1 MFKIIHHYF
10 FPHQRNNH
18 RSKILHNS
26 SLLVIIVFLLLSTWF
41 SIIVNSVNPQI
52 LGITYSISDQELLV
66 LVNQK
71 RLDNGLSPLTMDE
84 KLSGA
89 AYGKAR
95 HMLDN
100 NYWAHFAP
108 DGTSP
113 WNFII
118 NSGYNYVYAGE
129 NLAKGFV
136 NANDAVD
143 AWMNS
148 PTHRDNILSS
158 QYKDV
163 GFAIVEGTLQG
174 EETVLIVEL
183 FGQKKNPFLASN
195 TTDIETAL
203 SVSDQKEQA
212 PVQAQVQVQE
222 EEEEASVSANEVA
235 EVPLLGSTDI
245 DNLDSVNNF
254 QSKLYQSQ
262 PLFDVISS
270 TKTFSFVLTAILLIA
285 FILDFV
291 VIVKRK
297 IPRIVGN
304 NLDHILLL
312 SIFIVFIFIYN
323 LGTIL

>member
-1 MFKIIHHYF
+1 MFKFIKHYF
-10 FPHQRNNH
+10 LPHHRNNH

-41 SIIVNSVNPQI
+41 SIAVNSINPQI
-52 LGITYSISDQELLV
+52 LGINYSISDQELLV

-71 RLDNGLSPLTMDE
+71 RIENGLSPLTLNGT
-84 KLSGA
+84 LSSA
-89 AYGKAR
+89 AHGKAR

-113 WNFII
+113 WIFII

-136 NANDAVD
+136 NANDAVE
-143 AWMNS
+143 AWMSS

-158 QYKDV
+158 QYRDV

-183 FGQKKNPFLASN
+183 FGQEKNPFLASN
-195 TTDIETAL
+195 TTAVETAL
-203 SVSDQKEQA
+203 SVSDQKEQEQ
-212 PVQAQVQVQE
+212 VQAQVQVQE
-222 EEEEASVSANEVA
+222 PEEEASVSANEIVQ
-235 EVPLLGSTDI
+235 VPLLGSTNI
-245 DNLDSVNNF
+245 DNLNSVENS
-254 QSKLYQSQ
+254 QTKLYQSQ
-262 PLFDVISS
+262 PLIDIISS

-285 FILDFV
+285 FILDL
-291 VIVKRK
+291 VIVVKRK
-297 IPRIVGN
+297 IPRIVGD
-304 NLDHILLL
+304 NLDHIVLL

>member
-1 MFKIIHHYF
+1 MFKILHHYF
-10 FPHQRNNH
+10 FPHLRNNH

-26 SLLVIIVFLLLSTWF
+26 SLLVIIVFLLFSTWF
-41 SIIVNSVNPQI
+41 SIIVNSINPQI
-52 LGITYSISDQELLV
+52 LGINYSISDQELLV

-71 RLDNGLSPLTMDE
+71 RLENGLSPLILNGA
-84 KLSGA
+84 LSSA
-89 AYGKAR
+89 AYRKAR

-118 NSGYNYVYAGE
+118 SSGYNYVYAGE

-136 NANDAVD
+136 NANDAVE

-148 PTHRDNILSS
+148 PKHRDNILSS
-158 QYKDV
+158 QYRDV

-183 FGQKKNPFLASN
+183 FGQEKNSFLASN
-195 TTDIETAL
+195 TTDVETAL
-203 SVSDQKEQA
+203 SVSDRREQE
-212 PVQAQVQVQE
+212 QAQVQARGQ
-222 EEEEASVSANEVA
+222 EEEASVSANEIA
-235 EVPLLGSTDI
+235 QVPLLGSTSI
-245 DNLDSVNNF
+245 DNLESVDNF

-262 PLFDVISS
+262 PLVDIISS
-270 TKTFSFVLTAILLIA
+270 TKTFSFVLTAILLVA
-285 FILDFV
+285 FILDLV
-291 VIVKRK
+291 VVVKRK
-297 IPRIVGN
+297 IPRIVGD

-323 LGTIL
+323 LGAIL

>member
-1 MFKIIHHYF
+1 M
-10 FPHQRNNH
+10 
-18 RSKILHNS
+18 
-26 SLLVIIVFLLLSTWF
+26 
-41 SIIVNSVNPQI
+41 
-52 LGITYSISDQELLV
+52 
-66 LVNQK
+66 VNQK
-71 RLDNGLSPLTMDE
+71 RLDNGLSPLTLNG

-95 HMLDN
+95 HMFDN

-113 WNFII
+113 WNFIV

-158 QYKDV
+158 QYRDV

-174 EETVLIVEL
+174 EETVLIVEF
-183 FGQKKNPFLASN
+183 FGQEKNPFLASS
-195 TTDIETAL
+195 TPDVESAL
-203 SVSDQKEQA
+203 SVSNEEEQA
-212 PVQAQVQVQE
+212 PVQVQVQVQVQE
-222 EEEEASVSANEVA
+222 QEEEASVSANEIVQ
-235 EVPLLGSTDI
+235 VPLLGSTDI
-245 DNLDSVNNF
+245 DNLDRIDNF

-270 TKTFSFVLTAILLIA
+270 TKTFSFVLTAVLLIA
-285 FILDFV
+285 FILDLV
-291 VIVKRK
+291 VVVKRR
-297 IPRIVGN
+297 IPRIVGD
-304 NLDHILLL
+304 NLDHIFLL

-323 LGTIL
+323 LGTVL